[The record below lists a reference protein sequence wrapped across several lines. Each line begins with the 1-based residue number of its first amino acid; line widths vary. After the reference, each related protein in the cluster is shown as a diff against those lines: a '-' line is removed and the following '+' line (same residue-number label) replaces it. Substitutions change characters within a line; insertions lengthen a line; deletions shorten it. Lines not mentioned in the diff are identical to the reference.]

1 MLRRRAEKWA
11 RPAILAALI
20 GLLGLFGKT
29 DLVSDAASALSDR
42 DLLIRWTSTFS
53 GATRSAVPVTLID
66 VDAEAMALYG
76 SPDRAPRALLA
87 GLLSLAAA
95 KGANGVLLDV
105 DLSRPSPDAAGDAAL
120 RETLAA
126 WPAQAPPL
134 ALARRFRVG
143 EEGETPEPFAF
154 EREIAGRAN
163 IRQAASLALKDSDG
177 VVRRWRLA
185 QTVCEN
191 GAGLAYPSPQLIA
204 AAIAAG
210 RAQSDL
216 DRFLDWRARS
226 ACARVK
232 TADKTGEA
240 PAPKNPGPAPD
251 WPRNPAEEANISF
264 LFSADPGA
272 PMPEIEDAAGRA
284 TALMRRIPAR
294 TLVDAQGV
302 ALPAA
307 RVADAPFAGRF
318 VIVGATHSDTFDEH
332 PTPIGRLPG
341 VVIAANAVAGAPAI
355 LSAARIGDAGRT
367 LIALALFAAMAL
379 ASSRLRAAAASV
391 VVTLICLAAAPLLGR
406 LVAPSSALE
415 IVASALAMLAAFA
428 AAQSLWDIVA
438 GWRSGLRWRV
448 LLKPSTSQAENA

>member
-216 DRFLDWRARS
+216 DRFLDWRALGLRPRQNRGQNGRGARS
-226 ACARVK
+226 EK
-232 TADKTGEA
+232 SG
-240 PAPKNPGPAPD
+240 
-251 WPRNPAEEANISF
+251 
-264 LFSADPGA
+264 PGA
-272 PMPEIEDAAGRA
+272 GLAAQSGRGGQHLFPVQRRSGRAHARDRGRGRARDGADAAHSRAHAGRRA
-284 TALMRRIPAR
+284 GRRASRRARRRRALRRAFR
-294 TLVDAQGV
+294 DRRRDAFGHV
-302 ALPAA
+302 RRASDADRPAA
-307 RVADAPFAGRF
+307 RRGDRRQRGGWRAGDPERGADRRRRPHADRAGSVRGD
-318 VIVGATHSDTFDEH
+318 GA
-332 PTPIGRLPG
+332 
-341 VVIAANAVAGAPAI
+341 
-355 LSAARIGDAGRT
+355 
-367 LIALALFAAMAL
+367 
-379 ASSRLRAAAASV
+379 
-391 VVTLICLAAAPLLGR
+391 R
-406 LVAPSSALE
+406 LVAPAGGGGERRGHADLSGGR
-415 IVASALAMLAAFA
+415 AAARAPRRAVERARNRRLGARHARRLA

>member
-29 DLVSDAASALSDR
+29 DVVSDAASALSDR
-42 DLLIRWTSTFS
+42 DMLIRWTSAFS

-66 VDAEAMALYG
+66 VDADAMALYG

-95 KGANGVLLDV
+95 KGASGVLLDV
-105 DLSRPSPDAAGDAAL
+105 DLSRPGPDAAGDAAL
-120 RETLAA
+120 RETLEN
-126 WPAQAPPL
+126 WPAQAPIL

-154 EREIAGRAN
+154 ERDIAGRAN
-163 IRQAASLALKDSDG
+163 IRQTASLALKDSDG

-185 QTVCEN
+185 QTVCAEA
-191 GAGLAYPSPQLIA
+191 GAVAYPSPQLIA

-210 RAQSDL
+210 RAQGDL

-226 ACARVK
+226 DCASR
-232 TADKTGEA
+232 DKSA
-240 PAPKNPGPAPD
+240 AAKNAAEKPGPAPQ

-264 LFSADPGA
+264 LFSAEPGA
-272 PMPEIEDAAGRA
+272 HMPEVEDATGRA

-302 ALPAA
+302 ALPVA

-318 VIVGATHSDTFDEH
+318 VIIGATHSETFDEH

-367 LIALALFAAMAL
+367 LIALALFAAMAF
-379 ASSRLRAAAASV
+379 ASARLRAAAASV
-391 VVTLICLAAAPLLGR
+391 VVTLICLATAPLLGR
-406 LVAPSSALE
+406 LVAPSTALE